1 MCKSND
7 ISICFLLAL
16 SFLVAS
22 SAHSQETV
30 VETEYQQPEQVMELT
45 IDEQEKL
52 DEEKKALFKV
62 GYDSFNRKN
71 YRESLGGF
79 YHYMSVANAGDEN
92 YEWANFF
99 YGVSLEKLG
108 FSHAAVDTFT
118 KIVTSKPNTKIVVYI
133 LSYFDN
139 LSRNKPFDQEMLIA
153 QALNS
158 TDYGF
163 VDDDLAAMV
172 HYHQGIYDTRNGHA
186 EWAEGHFSSIPH
198 DSIYYASYLYQH
210 AVEQTRK
217 NEIDSALTLLESL
230 LALPN
235 VDETLVDTAHWT
247 SARLLFERSEH
258 QKAIEH
264 YKAIKTPV
272 SEQASFLLERAWNQ
286 YKLNKPQRAM
296 GLLYAF
302 EAPDFRRFFTPEM
315 FILKSL
321 IYKSLCK
328 YESTLSTVD
337 AFYARYQKALDAVYD
352 RKLAADP
359 ETKTILY
366 LILNDESIKRQWA
379 FVRLLE
385 TETVLLQTLDDQ
397 ALRNHLSAI
406 YTLKLEQSAKRLRLN
421 VDREYE
427 RLANLLLEYEENINL
442 VRYESGV
449 DQYQSASDLR
459 YREVKPEKSASSSY
473 KGKVVYQFQG
483 EFWNDE
489 FDDYKVHLSDECNNE
504 QEWEVFFK

>member
-1 MCKSND
+1 MYRCNA
-7 ISICFLLAL
+7 IIFRLFFAL
-16 SFLVAS
+16 SIAVAV
-22 SAHSQETV
+22 AARAQETI
-30 VETEYQQPEQVMELT
+30 VETEYQEPEQEIELT

-52 DEEKKALFKV
+52 DEEKKALFKI
-62 GYDSFNRKN
+62 GYDQFNRKN
-71 YRESLGGF
+71 YKKSLIGF
-79 YHYMSVANAGDEN
+79 SQYMAVANSGDEN

-99 YGVSLEKLG
+99 YGVCLEKLG

-118 KIVTSKPNTKIVVYI
+118 QIVTRKPNTKIVVYI
-133 LSYFDN
+133 LSYFDT
-139 LSRNKPFDQEMLIA
+139 LSRKQPFDQELLIA

-172 HYHQGIYDTRNGHA
+172 HYHQGIYDTRFGLS
-186 EWAEGHFSSIPH
+186 EWAEGHFNNIPH
-198 DSIYYASYLYQH
+198 DSIYYASYLYQS
-210 AVEQTRK
+210 AVEHIRK
-217 NEIDSALTLLESL
+217 NELDSALTLLDTLLSL
-230 LALPN
+230 SN
-235 VDETLVDTAHWT
+235 IDEKMADIAHWT
-247 SARLLFERSEH
+247 SARLLFEKSEH
-258 QKAIEH
+258 ENAIEH

-286 YKLNKPQRAM
+286 YKLNNPQRAM

-302 EAPDFRRFFTPEM
+302 EAPDFKRFFSPEM

-337 AFYARYQKALDAVYD
+337 AFYARYQQALDAVYD

-359 ETKTILY
+359 ESKTLLY
-366 LILNDESIKRQWA
+366 LILNDESINRQWE

-385 TETVLLQTLDDQ
+385 TETKRLESLDDQ
-397 ALRNHLSAI
+397 ALQGHLYAI
-406 YTLKLEQSAKRLRLN
+406 YALKIEQSAKHLRISVN
-421 VDREYE
+421 REFE

-459 YREVKPEKSASSSY
+459 YRETNLEKSVKQPN
-473 KGKVVYQFQG
+473 KGEVIYQFQG